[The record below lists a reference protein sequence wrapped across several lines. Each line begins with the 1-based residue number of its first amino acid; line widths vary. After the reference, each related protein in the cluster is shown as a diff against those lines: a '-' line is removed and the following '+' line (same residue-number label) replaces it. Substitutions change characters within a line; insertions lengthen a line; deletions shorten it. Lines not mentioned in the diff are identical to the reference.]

1 MMQKL
6 TQVKINEIM
15 ATMRMTRKMKMKVSP
30 RVAMMRIP
38 GKGARGRGRVIRP
51 PRLLGKRE
59 VKFFIV

>member
-6 TQVKINEIM
+6 TQVKINKIM
-15 ATMRMTRKMKMKVSP
+15 ATMRMMRKMKMKVSP

-51 PRLLGKRE
+51 PQLPGKRE